1 MIQTNIICSRLRESS
16 LFKDSFW
23 AVFGNGIGNFLLL
36 LSGILIARMLGKDL
50 FGEYGMVKT
59 TMFTIATFS
68 TLSLNTT
75 STKFIAE
82 YLQKDISSVKSII
95 RTSLRI
101 VLSFSLLMCVLLF
114 LFSYQIAVF
123 VNEPQLATSFK
134 VLGVIIL
141 FRAFNTIGAGIL
153 GGFKDFRRIGIN
165 NIIAGVLMF
174 GLCIPMTKS
183 YGLNGAYASLL
194 ISQLA
199 LCVLNLRYVYQ
210 RQNQIETYSKESYR
224 GVILKF
230 TYPFAINEFVYTFTA
245 WGSSLVLT
253 KYASLGDL
261 GMYTACMQW
270 NAVILFMPGLLGNVI
285 LSYLSSSALSDSGK
299 HNSLIKKM
307 LLINLV
313 STLIPFIIV
322 AAASSYISSYYGKS
336 FEGMNVILLVAIWA
350 TIFTCLSRVFESNLM
365 SEGRRWTA
373 FAICSSIYIS
383 GFLCQVV
390 MLRLTNG
397 ENAAMNMVLL
407 SVIFNILTFVIYCV
421 EYYMRH
427 FLIKPK
433 KA

>member
-1 MIQTNIICSRLRESS
+1 MLYENLFNRLRESS

-36 LSGILIARMLGKDL
+36 LSGILIARLLGKDL

-82 YLQKDISSVKSII
+82 FLQKDISSVKSII

-101 VLSFSLLMCVLLF
+101 VLSFSLLMCIVLF
-114 LFSYQIAVF
+114 LFSHQIAVF
-123 VNEPQLATSFK
+123 VNEPQLSTSFK

-153 GGFKDFRRIGIN
+153 GGFKDFRRVGIN
-165 NIIAGVLMF
+165 NIIAGVIMF
-174 GLCIPMTKS
+174 GLCIPLTKV
-183 YGLNGAYASLL
+183 YGLHGAYASLL
-194 ISQLA
+194 SSQLA
-199 LCVLNLRYVYQ
+199 LCILNMYYVFQ
-210 RQNQIETYSKESYR
+210 RQGQIKNYSNKSYGR
-224 GVILKF
+224 TILKF
-230 TYPFAINEFVYTFTA
+230 TYPFALNEFVYTFTA
-245 WGSSLVLT
+245 WGSSLALT

-270 NAVILFMPGLLGNVI
+270 NSVILFMPGLLANVI
-285 LSYLSSSALSDSGK
+285 LSYLSSSVLFDSKK

-307 LLINLV
+307 LLINLI
-313 STLIPFIIV
+313 STLIPFTIV
-322 AAASSYISSYYGKS
+322 AVLSPYISAYYGKS
-336 FEGMNVILLVAIWA
+336 FEGMNVILLIAIWA

-373 FAICSSIYIS
+373 FCICSSIYILS
-383 GFLCQVV
+383 FASQVV
-390 MLRLTNG
+390 VLKLTNG
-397 ENAAMNMVLL
+397 ENAAMNMIML
-407 SVIFNILTFVIYCV
+407 SVFFNALSFVVYSI
-421 EYYMRH
+421 EYNCRH
-427 FLIKPK
+427 LSLKTA